1 MLKSY
6 LCIFSAKVLSEPD
19 RIVGELLQPGGYLKL
34 IELGLEDCA
43 MSRLMP
49 RKCLVMLFTKM
60 GRIQHCL
67 IPWRLGGICSYG
79 PVSLLS
85 GLNPRPLH
93 LFLHL
98 FAAAIYGVGRLM
110 LPFPSPKR
118 MWLGFL
124 LILVCQR
131 NYLHFFLV
139 FTFVNYV

>member
-1 MLKSY
+1 
-6 LCIFSAKVLSEPD
+6 
-19 RIVGELLQPGGYLKL
+19 
-34 IELGLEDCA
+34 
-43 MSRLMP
+43 
-49 RKCLVMLFTKM
+49 M

-85 GLNPRPLH
+85 GLNPCPLH
-93 LFLHL
+93 LFLHF

-124 LILVCQR
+124 LILSASHIIFSLLSNQMK
-131 NYLHFFLV
+131 H
-139 FTFVNYV
+139 YVMLNKV

>member
-1 MLKSY
+1 MNW
-6 LCIFSAKVLSEPD
+6 SAKVLSEPD

-34 IELGLEDCA
+34 IELGLE
-43 MSRLMP
+43 
-49 RKCLVMLFTKM
+49 
-60 GRIQHCL
+60 
-67 IPWRLGGICSYG
+67 GICSYG

-93 LFLHL
+93 LFLHF
-98 FAAAIYGVGRLM
+98 FAAAIYGVGRIM

-131 NYLHFFLV
+131 NYLHFCLV
-139 FTFVNYV
+139 FTFVSYV